1 MIGKAGMMSPPKNDD
16 GQVCGAG
23 GWLALAAAPTFA
35 VMAWLVTGSMA
46 ICASGSGMPPL
57 DGMAW
62 MYLLMGLF
70 HLPPWLKLVSR
81 RNAAA
86 HPFQKQTEGD

>member
-1 MIGKAGMMSPPKNDD
+1 MIGNAEMTTFLGNND
-16 GQVCGAG
+16 GQACGAG

-35 VMAWLVTGSMA
+35 VMAWAVSGSMA
-46 ICASGSGMPPL
+46 ICASGSGALPL

-81 RNAAA
+81 RGAAA
-86 HPFQKQTEGD
+86 HPFQRQTEGD